1 MNYNLSDTTTVI
13 IFGTIMLLIGLSASF
28 FIERKRYHSIRTL
41 LEALKNNDY
50 SFRLP
55 QKNNTINK
63 ILNQITEFLQN
74 DKITTTQQEKYYELI
89 INSMSI
95 GVIVTDD
102 DFNIVKCND
111 ETLRL
116 FNRSSLTHIS
126 QLSIWDNLDKTLTE
140 LSPKEKRHILIK
152 TAQKDLNISVHLDL
166 ITLRGKALHIFT
178 INDIHTEID
187 RNEFDSWIKL
197 TRVLTHEIMNGIAP
211 ISSLSNIM
219 RQESD
224 ISPNIKEGLEAIST
238 SSQSLINFV
247 ESYRRFTRIPT
258 PVPSLVSV
266 ADLLKKIKGLYSKNN
281 IRINIEPQDL
291 MIYADES
298 LILQVISNIVKNAIE
313 ATSEI
318 ENREI
323 RIKAYTTE
331 NDTVKIEISNNGPV
345 IPKDELNEIFVPF
358 FTTKKEGNGIGLS
371 ISRQIM
377 ILSGGNLT
385 VSSTPNTKFTT
396 TFTLLFP

>member
-1 MNYNLSDTTTVI
+1 MDCNLYHIFITGI
-13 IFGTIMLLIGLSASF
+13 IMFLIGLFVSF
-28 FIERKRYHSIRTL
+28 LIVKKRFHSIHTL
-41 LEALKNNDY
+41 LEALKNQDY

-55 QKNNTINK
+55 QKNNEINK
-63 ILNQITEFLQN
+63 TLNQITELIQS
-74 DKITTTQQEKYYELI
+74 DKLSITQQEKYYELI
-89 INSMSI
+89 INSISI

-116 FNRSSLTHIS
+116 FNRSSLTHVS
-126 QLSIWDNLDKTLTE
+126 QLSAWDNFDNTLTE
-140 LSPKEKRHILIK
+140 LSPKEKRHVLIK
-152 TAQKDLNISVHLDL
+152 TSQKELNISVHLDL
-166 ITLRGKALHIFT
+166 ITLRGKVLRIFT

-211 ISSLSNIM
+211 ISSLSNVM
-219 RQESD
+219 KQED
-224 ISPNIKEGLEAIST
+224 NIPDNIREGLDAISS

-247 ESYRRFTRIPT
+247 DSYRRFTRIPT
-258 PVPSLVSV
+258 PIPALVNVSTM
-266 ADLLKKIKGLYSKNN
+266 LKQIKELNSNVKINTY
-281 IRINIEPQDL
+281 IEPDDL
-291 MIYADES
+291 TVYADES
-298 LILQVISNIVKNAIE
+298 LILQVITNIVKNAIE

-318 ENREI
+318 NNREI
-323 RIKAYTTE
+323 RIKAYITE
-331 NDTVKIEISNNGPV
+331 NDIVKIDISNNGPA

-358 FTTKKEGNGIGLS
+358 FTTKKDGNGIGLS

-385 VSSTPNTKFTT
+385 VSSSPNTKFTT
-396 TFTLLFP
+396 TFTLSFN